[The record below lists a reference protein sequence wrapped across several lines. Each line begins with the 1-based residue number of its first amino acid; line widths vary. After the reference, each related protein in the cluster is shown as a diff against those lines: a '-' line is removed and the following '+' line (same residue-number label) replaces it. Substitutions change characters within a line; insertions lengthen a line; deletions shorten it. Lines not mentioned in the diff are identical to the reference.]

1 MAEKKETE
9 FDLDALMQGAAPGI
23 EPWVEENDEE
33 KNISPK
39 ENLTP
44 LKSGGLVDEF
54 GRIKRAEKE
63 DKTVYPTL
71 PPETYSKADIEKL
84 MDEHKQYLE
93 NAPKEGDANKHN
105 EEFEQTV
112 IGGTK
117 DIEDFASGLLSVEPD
132 ALDAMEDYINTFG
145 KEYIKGSYVLTP
157 TAEKAL
163 ARIKDLR
170 AEHLKAQEKAK
181 EAAKAKKSEAK
192 EPEVKDTEKAKLNKF
207 KEVTKKKPQDR
218 SLEEYLFLKE
228 TIENN
233 PRQTPEQ
240 KAKAIESLTS
250 QARLKMK
257 DPNKISKEEY
267 KLVPVFI
274 EEFGYDKDKAINKDA
289 RNFRDAMDKRIKT
302 EKEKETAKDNQDN
315 VIVPIVPIK
324 TDKKDEI
331 VKKEAE
337 NKIKE
342 TQEKDNGKKKG
353 FFARAGDHLK
363 RQWKKYVVGG
373 LVAGAVAL
381 GLLSNCNGNEENKDN
396 DKKDNKKE
404 TVVKKDSVTTV
415 KADTL
420 DVGLLKQASKR
431 LGHQDK
437 ISAEDAVKETL
448 NKLEQMSK
456 LPQET
461 KAKIAGETDLD
472 KLVNLVVVRGDQDKL
487 KQPIDALLAGEKI
500 NPLALKDISE
510 RSQNV
515 TSDFG
520 ANKENNL
527 ENGRQS
533 IDAPS
538 AYQIQQ
544 IVKEKGMGIK

>member
-44 LKSGGLVDEF
+44 LKSGGFVDEF
-54 GRIKRAEKE
+54 GRIKRAGKE
-63 DKTVYPTL
+63 DETVYPPL
-71 PPETYSKADIEKL
+71 QPETYSKADIEKL

-132 ALDAMEDYINTFG
+132 ALGAMEDYINTFG

-157 TAEKAL
+157 AAEKAL

-170 AEHLKAQEKAK
+170 AEALKTQETAK
-181 EAAKAKKSEAK
+181 EEAKEPEAK

-240 KAKAIESLTS
+240 KAKTTESLTS

-274 EEFGYDKDKAINKDA
+274 EEFGYDKDKAINKEA
-289 RNFRDAMDKRIKT
+289 RQFRDAMDKRTKT
-302 EKEKETAKDNQDN
+302 EKEKETAKDNQDS
-315 VIVPIVPIK
+315 VIIPIVPIK
-324 TDKKDEI
+324 TDKEDEI
-331 VKKEAE
+331 VKKETE

-342 TQEKDNGKKKG
+342 TQEKDKGKKKG

-381 GLLSNCNGNEENKDN
+381 GFLSNCSGNEENKDN

-437 ISAEDAVKETL
+437 ISAEEAVKETL
-448 NKLEQMSK
+448 NKLEQISNLSK
-456 LPQET
+456 ET

-510 RSQNV
+510 RSQKI

-520 ANKENNL
+520 ANKDNNL

-544 IVKEKGMGIK
+544 IVKNKGMDIK